1 MKIQEIE
8 KDVFAEFAKNH
19 ILKNFF
25 QTREYGELMKHS
37 EFSVMY
43 IGGYKENELVAAS
56 LILYKSIAPSIKY
69 GYAPR
74 GFLVNYYDKE
84 LLKDFTKGVKDFF
97 FRKGYAFVKINPEVT
112 YSKVDFDNKTKTI
125 NSKSENLLNI
135 LKELGYDKLKDNL
148 YFESLLPKYTPV
160 INLNEFEKDLL
171 DEDLVNELNEDE
183 TKGAYLI
190 KGNENDIETFYP
202 FVENKNNKTS
212 QYYKVFYQKF
222 KDNNMIDV
230 LLLNL
235 DYNEYVIYLQ
245 KRLISEQEINDKINN
260 EFKQNP
266 KDMELFKLKME
277 TDKIL
282 NDIQY
287 DISLA
292 NAKMQESVIKDIYG
306 AALVTKYEGR
316 VTIIIT
322 GQKEDFRMIDAKT
335 FIYFKIIE
343 EYKNAGYDYIDLYGI
358 TGDFTDKNPYK
369 KLNDFKLKFKP
380 SIFEYIGEFDLIVNK
395 PFYQILTSTNK
406 IQKEFYGK

>member
-8 KDVFAEFAKNH
+8 KELFKDFSRNH

-25 QTREYGELMKHS
+25 QTKEYGELMRHS

-43 IGGYKENELVAAS
+43 IGGFKDETLVAAS

-74 GFLVNYYDKE
+74 GFLVNYYDTN
-84 LLKDFTKGVKDFF
+84 LLKEFTKAVKDFF
-97 FRKGYAFVKINPEVT
+97 FKKGYAFIKINPEVT
-112 YSKVDFDNKTKTI
+112 YSKVDFENKTKTI
-125 NSKSENLLNI
+125 NSKSEELLNT
-135 LKELGYDKLKDNL
+135 LKEIGYDKLKDNL

-160 INLNEFEKDLL
+160 INLNEFEKHLL
-171 DEDLVNELNEDE
+171 DENLANELDDDE
-183 TKGAYLI
+183 NKGVYLI
-190 KGNENDIETFYP
+190 KGNENDIDTFYP
-202 FVENKNNKTS
+202 FVESKNNKTS
-212 QYYKVFYQKF
+212 SYYKVFYEKF
-222 KDNNMIDV
+222 KDDNMIDL

-245 KRLISEQEINDKINN
+245 KKYIIEQEKNDKINN
-260 EFKQNP
+260 DFKQNP
-266 KDMELFKLKME
+266 KDMDLFKLKMDS
-277 TDKIL
+277 DKLL

-292 NAKMQESVIKDIYG
+292 NNKMQESVLKEIYG
-306 AALVTKYEGR
+306 VALITKYEGR
-316 VTIIIT
+316 ITIIIT
-322 GQKEDFRMIDAKT
+322 GQKEEFRMLDAKT
-335 FIYFKIIE
+335 FMYFKIIE

-369 KLNDFKLKFKP
+369 KLNEFKLKFKP
-380 SIFEYIGEFDLIVNK
+380 SVFEYIGEFDLIVNK
-395 PFYQILTSTNK
+395 PLYQILWSTNK